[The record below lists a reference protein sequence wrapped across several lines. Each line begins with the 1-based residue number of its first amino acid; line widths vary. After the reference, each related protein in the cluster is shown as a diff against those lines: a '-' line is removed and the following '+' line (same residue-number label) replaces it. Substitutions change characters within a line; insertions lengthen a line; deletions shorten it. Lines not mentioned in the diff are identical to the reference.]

1 MSFVNSSAPNMQDY
15 ITFVLQQGVPVA
27 DLPMVQTTLTT
38 TSGLDTATVGSAT
51 GLSVGMT
58 ILSQY
63 VPPKTTITAI
73 SGTTLTL
80 SSPAKGNGT
89 DLTAYISQDFQSLQ
103 WTFNIAMDKV
113 IGANAQ
119 LGILYVLAVYNL
131 GMHQL
136 IKIGLDIPGQTPNQ
150 VFFQQARQQFGILNF
165 VGGVISG
172 TADQNSSTTISVPEL
187 LKNLSLSDLDLLKT
201 PWGRDYAGY
210 AMNFGPYVVGVT

>member
-1 MSFVNSSAPNMQDY
+1 MFVQPSAPNMQDY

-51 GLSVGMT
+51 GLSVGM
-58 ILSQY
+58 IVLSQY
-63 VPPKTTITAI
+63 VPSSTTISAI

-80 SSPAKGNGT
+80 SSPATGNGT

-136 IKIGLDIPGQTPNQ
+136 IKIGLDIPGQIPNQ

-201 PWGRDYAGY
+201 PWGREYAGY
-210 AMNFGPYVVGVT
+210 AMNYGPYVVGVT